1 MEVALLMA
9 GASVTGAVFGILA
22 GRGLR
27 RDRDRGSEPE
37 ALVPYMGERPAK
49 ARRLTRASEVS
60 TELHRM
66 FLDVRDATTQIAQ
79 EMITL
84 RQDLQLC
91 RCAQLQSCKQ
101 LRMGQLDTKEIQEHV
116 AMLSLLGSRCGSPAS
131 THVTGSEIAGF
142 RDTKPG
148 VGFILCLWAFFILNR
163 ALHPL
168 VIDLSKVPIVP
179 VDDTQAEY
187 PVGTRV
193 CMRGT
198 GKYYKPWNHFYADVV
213 DTSGDTTKVK
223 YIDGGYK
230 RFSKRQFKK
239 LLIRVPKAEAG
250 KYEVGMRVLLHGTGK
265 WSQGQKFHAD
275 IVDVS
280 RDTVKVRFTDGSYKR
295 YGKDEFDE
303 AFATNSA
310 DQGQVAKELP
320 YRKMTPVIAKS
331 FICIFIFN
339 LLSLRDPRGWKVG
352 LISCYTGPSMKI
364 YSYIGL
370 LYAVGDWLEMK
381 SMGSMDGAAY
391 QVLLQS
397 KLIITALILWA
408 IKGDKAKQSKTQ
420 WSTLTTLTIG
430 MIIFMV
436 AESGASKGAPKQR
449 QAAGFLG
456 TFFVLMKVLIS
467 CYGAV
472 VTDKE
477 LKQYKDLPLYVQLN
491 QMFFSWGVFSLILAA
506 IFEPR
511 VLISSSAFFH
521 GWNAATWLVVLSFS
535 VKTVLTMTLLKVL
548 DSIMKTIGEAV
559 AVLVIYAFQVFLPFF
574 GKEFEI
580 QTFLAMLAV
589 VMTVTTY
596 MFLKE
601 DKPKEIESKDPPECF
616 EPPVGELQGI
626 ESAYVFP
633 VSSVLPKVKSERLEG
648 RFWQRFTACL
658 HAVDVDRLGSASFK
672 HWYDLAGVTGL
683 QGRSKRCKDSH
694 SSLVAEAVLS
704 CIRCHTDQLKFCAAE
719 GLDQQICFS
728 RFITLAAL
736 ALWQLETRFVL
747 EVFERNLQSHEISLE
762 GRLAALANQE
772 GFPKVA
778 GLKGA
783 DVGRPSIPEA
793 SDVEEEFEGCPTLI
807 LTQKDSDGEASN
819 TSEGRS
825 YLSGRGPSPIV
836 EELVDE
842 EPEFVNFWESDLETD
857 STKLALTKPCVKQEL
872 QETAPTCGNRSV
884 PSPANSADNSGDF
897 EESKDP
903 GKLAALALLQHASA
917 KDMSMIKGLK
927 AEDIKKVR
935 TAKTDNPYILLL
947 CKLYKFLARRT
958 DSKFNKVICK
968 RLNMSGRNRPPLS
981 LSKLAKQMAN
991 KEGKTAVVVG
1001 TVTDDKR
1008 LYDVPSMS
1016 VCGLRFTETARARIT
1031 KAGGECITFDQLA
1044 MRSPLGKGTV
1054 LLRGPVK
1061 GREAER
1067 HFGKAPG
1074 VPNSKTAP
1082 YVRSKGRKFEK
1093 SRGRRK
1099 SRGFKV

>member
-1 MEVALLMA
+1 M
-9 GASVTGAVFGILA
+9 
-22 GRGLR
+22 
-27 RDRDRGSEPE
+27 
-37 ALVPYMGERPAK
+37 
-49 ARRLTRASEVS
+49 
-60 TELHRM
+60 
-66 FLDVRDATTQIAQ
+66 
-79 EMITL
+79 
-84 RQDLQLC
+84 
-91 RCAQLQSCKQ
+91 
-101 LRMGQLDTKEIQEHV
+101 
-116 AMLSLLGSRCGSPAS
+116 
-131 THVTGSEIAGF
+131 
-142 RDTKPG
+142 
-148 VGFILCLWAFFILNR
+148 WAFFILNR

-193 CMRGT
+193 CLRGT

-295 YGKDEFDE
+295 YGKDEFEE

-310 DQGQVAKELP
+310 DKAQVAKELP

-506 IFEPR
+506 MFEPR

-601 DKPKEIESKDPPECF
+601 DKPKEIEAK
-616 EPPVGELQGI
+616 
-626 ESAYVFP
+626 A
-633 VSSVLPKVKSERLEG
+633 KSE
-648 RFWQRFTACL
+648 
-658 HAVDVDRLGSASFK
+658 V
-672 HWYDLAGVTGL
+672 
-683 QGRSKRCKDSH
+683 
-694 SSLVAEAVLS
+694 
-704 CIRCHTDQLKFCAAE
+704 
-719 GLDQQICFS
+719 
-728 RFITLAAL
+728 
-736 ALWQLETRFVL
+736 
-747 EVFERNLQSHEISLE
+747 
-762 GRLAALANQE
+762 
-772 GFPKVA
+772 
-778 GLKGA
+778 
-783 DVGRPSIPEA
+783 
-793 SDVEEEFEGCPTLI
+793 
-807 LTQKDSDGEASN
+807 
-819 TSEGRS
+819 
-825 YLSGRGPSPIV
+825 
-836 EELVDE
+836 
-842 EPEFVNFWESDLETD
+842 
-857 STKLALTKPCVKQEL
+857 
-872 QETAPTCGNRSV
+872 
-884 PSPANSADNSGDF
+884 
-897 EESKDP
+897 
-903 GKLAALALLQHASA
+903 
-917 KDMSMIKGLK
+917 
-927 AEDIKKVR
+927 
-935 TAKTDNPYILLL
+935 
-947 CKLYKFLARRT
+947 
-958 DSKFNKVICK
+958 
-968 RLNMSGRNRPPLS
+968 
-981 LSKLAKQMAN
+981 
-991 KEGKTAVVVG
+991 
-1001 TVTDDKR
+1001 
-1008 LYDVPSMS
+1008 
-1016 VCGLRFTETARARIT
+1016 
-1031 KAGGECITFDQLA
+1031 
-1044 MRSPLGKGTV
+1044 
-1054 LLRGPVK
+1054 
-1061 GREAER
+1061 
-1067 HFGKAPG
+1067 
-1074 VPNSKTAP
+1074 
-1082 YVRSKGRKFEK
+1082 
-1093 SRGRRK
+1093 
-1099 SRGFKV
+1099 

>member
-22 GRGLR
+22 GRGFR
-27 RDRDRGSEPE
+27 RDRDLVSEPE
-37 ALVPYMGERPAK
+37 ALVPYVGERPAK
-49 ARRLTRASEVS
+49 ARRLARASEVS
-60 TELHRM
+60 TELQRM
-66 FLDVRDATTQIAQ
+66 FLVRDATTQIAQ
-79 EMITL
+79 EMLTL

-101 LRMGQLDTKEIQEHV
+101 LRLGHLDAKEIQEHV
-116 AMLSLLGSRCGSPAS
+116 AMLSLLGSRLGIDPTLIAALPSAAAGARHATEKNQFGNQTFYQPLAERVAVMAPPAS
-131 THVTGSEIAGF
+131 YNDKTFADVPKKDA
-142 RDTKPG
+142 KPG

-193 CMRGT
+193 CLRGT

-295 YGKDEFDE
+295 YGKDEFEE

-310 DQGQVAKELP
+310 DKAQVAKELP

-506 IFEPR
+506 MFEPR

-601 DKPKEIESKDPPECF
+601 DKPKEIEAK
-616 EPPVGELQGI
+616 
-626 ESAYVFP
+626 A
-633 VSSVLPKVKSERLEG
+633 KSE
-648 RFWQRFTACL
+648 
-658 HAVDVDRLGSASFK
+658 V
-672 HWYDLAGVTGL
+672 
-683 QGRSKRCKDSH
+683 
-694 SSLVAEAVLS
+694 
-704 CIRCHTDQLKFCAAE
+704 
-719 GLDQQICFS
+719 
-728 RFITLAAL
+728 
-736 ALWQLETRFVL
+736 
-747 EVFERNLQSHEISLE
+747 
-762 GRLAALANQE
+762 
-772 GFPKVA
+772 
-778 GLKGA
+778 
-783 DVGRPSIPEA
+783 
-793 SDVEEEFEGCPTLI
+793 
-807 LTQKDSDGEASN
+807 
-819 TSEGRS
+819 
-825 YLSGRGPSPIV
+825 
-836 EELVDE
+836 
-842 EPEFVNFWESDLETD
+842 
-857 STKLALTKPCVKQEL
+857 
-872 QETAPTCGNRSV
+872 
-884 PSPANSADNSGDF
+884 
-897 EESKDP
+897 
-903 GKLAALALLQHASA
+903 
-917 KDMSMIKGLK
+917 
-927 AEDIKKVR
+927 
-935 TAKTDNPYILLL
+935 
-947 CKLYKFLARRT
+947 
-958 DSKFNKVICK
+958 
-968 RLNMSGRNRPPLS
+968 
-981 LSKLAKQMAN
+981 
-991 KEGKTAVVVG
+991 
-1001 TVTDDKR
+1001 
-1008 LYDVPSMS
+1008 
-1016 VCGLRFTETARARIT
+1016 
-1031 KAGGECITFDQLA
+1031 
-1044 MRSPLGKGTV
+1044 
-1054 LLRGPVK
+1054 
-1061 GREAER
+1061 
-1067 HFGKAPG
+1067 
-1074 VPNSKTAP
+1074 
-1082 YVRSKGRKFEK
+1082 
-1093 SRGRRK
+1093 
-1099 SRGFKV
+1099 